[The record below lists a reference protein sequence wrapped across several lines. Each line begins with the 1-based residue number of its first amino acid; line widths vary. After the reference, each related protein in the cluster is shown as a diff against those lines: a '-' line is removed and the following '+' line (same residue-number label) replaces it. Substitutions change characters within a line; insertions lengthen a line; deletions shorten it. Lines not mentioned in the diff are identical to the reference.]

1 MTGLISPREALSRI
15 PGLDSRWDCRE
26 LEGGLTNR
34 SYVVR
39 CGSRKFVLRLDA
51 EHTATFGLDRRTE
64 LRILQKA
71 AQASLAPKVHFADP
85 DNGIL
90 VYEYLPGPVW
100 GSGSLDVDSN
110 LERLA
115 ILLRNVHRLPSAGI
129 VLDTL
134 AAAARYDAIASRD
147 PELHVHAARCLDIVR
162 TSPVPD
168 TLCCCHNDVVAENVV
183 GGEPLKLIDWE
194 YAADNDPFF
203 DLASLIAYHDLGQVQ
218 ADRLRDAYT
227 GGADSQA
234 RERLR
239 IQLRLFH
246 ALQWLW
252 FAARYVISPRRQ
264 HRERLEALRE
274 RGL

>member
-1 MTGLISPREALSRI
+1 M
-15 PGLDSRWDCRE
+15 
-26 LEGGLTNR
+26 EGGLTNR
-34 SYVVR
+34 SYIVH
-39 CGSRKFVLRLDA
+39 CGSRRFVLRLDA
-51 EHTATFGLDRRTE
+51 EHTATFGLDRRVE
-64 LRILQKA
+64 LKVLKEA
-71 AQASLAPKVHFADP
+71 AKASLAPQVHFADP

-100 GSGSLDVDSN
+100 SRSSLDADSN

-115 ILLRNVHRLPSAGI
+115 VLLRNVHRLPRAGI

-134 AAAARYDAIASRD
+134 SAAVRYEAIASRD
-147 PELHVHAARCLDIVR
+147 PELHLHAARCVDIVR
-162 TSPVPD
+162 TSPAPGA
-168 TLCCCHNDVVAENVV
+168 LCCCHNDVVAENVV
-183 GGEPLKLIDWE
+183 GGESLKLIDWE

-203 DLASLIAYHDLGQVQ
+203 DLASLIAFHDLDQAQ

-227 GGADSQA
+227 GGTDSQA

-252 FAARYVISPRRQ
+252 FAARYVISPRHH
-264 HRERLEALRE
+264 HRDRLEALRE
-274 RGL
+274 RVL